1 MTRTLVVAL
10 AAGWIWIGTQMAS
23 SAAAEGEPSF
33 DLLGT
38 WYLLIHYRDDATANP
53 DLDRW
58 DERVWKF
65 EPSGSRI
72 KWTEYSIVVFRD
84 PTGRFENLGTNRARR
99 ILHAWEPNAG
109 QYAQIESGL
118 EINSRGSKAKT
129 LRRAYDGDGYES
141 VGGLRVASASVIG
154 YHETWS
160 ISGLATLP
168 VFTRDDIMGSA
179 RAEQMEGRTR
189 YSTLKASAGGDL
201 LEGEF
206 QRDASRSG
214 TFRLMRSGDVD
225 SVGSKTAQTE
235 RLRQHFGS
243 QFQLFSFGSSTER
256 LRELAEQD
264 ELSSQERIELRQ
276 EIRQMVEQSMRDADE
291 DPRDQRAAI
300 ESITR
305 QIEHLFADEGK
316 SFDEVEQM
324 LLRGKLRP

>member
-1 MTRTLVVAL
+1 MTRTLVAAL
-10 AAGWIWIGTQMAS
+10 AAGWIVTQMPS
-23 SAAAEGEPSF
+23 SAAAEGEPGF

-38 WYLLIHYRDDATANP
+38 WYLLIHYRDEATANP
-53 DLDRW
+53 DADRW

-72 KWTEYSIVVFRD
+72 KWTEYPIVVFID
-84 PTGRFENLGTNRARR
+84 STGRFENLGTNRARR

-109 QYAQIESGL
+109 QYAQIQSGL
-118 EINSRGSKAKT
+118 EINSRGSKTKT
-129 LRRAYDGDGYES
+129 LRRVGDGYES

-154 YHETWS
+154 YHETWK
-160 ISGLATLP
+160 ISGLARLP

-179 RAEQMEGRTR
+179 RAEQIEGRTR
-189 YSTLKASAGGDL
+189 YSTLEVGSGGDL

-243 QFQLFSFGSSTER
+243 RFQLFSFGSSTER

-264 ELSSQERIELRQ
+264 ELSSQERIELRR
-276 EIRQMVEQSMRDADE
+276 EIRQMIEQSMGDADE
-291 DPRDQRAAI
+291 KPRDERAAI

-305 QIEHLFADEGK
+305 QIEHLFVDEGK

-324 LLRGKLRP
+324 LLRGKIKP